1 MTPTKEDIKKWLKT
15 VGRDRFW
22 LAKQCGATKRTVDD
36 WLSTGREMPAKAIL
50 AIQRLMNGEAESSP
64 RIVIDFT
71 DEEWDIICEAAKAH
85 KETFLEFVN
94 TAIQNAAKE
103 KEAARK
109 KFTTVETFTASPLEA
124 QGRII
129 GNIAAGNLADGDTIP
144 QDIRLYRELEKGEY
158 LLRVNGHSMEPSI
171 PDSSVVIMKKYT
183 IPPIPKPGTIVQ
195 YHDERGV
202 TLKKLVR
209 RKNPETGE
217 MEYTLHPINPD
228 FGDIEPM
235 DGGKISGI
243 YVETLDRWENA

>member
-1 MTPTKEDIKKWLKT
+1 MTPNKEDVKKWLKT
-15 VGRDRFW
+15 IGKDRFW
-22 LAKQCGATKRTVDD
+22 LSGKLNTPKRTIDN
-36 WLSTGREMPAKAIL
+36 WLAPGGAFPAYAVLQLQK
-50 AIQRLMNGEAESSP
+50 LMNGEAESSP

-109 KFTTVETFTASPLEA
+109 NFTPVETFTASPLEA

-144 QDIRLYRELEKGEY
+144 QDIWLYRELEKGEY

-171 PDSSVVIMKKYT
+171 PDGSVVIMKKYT
-183 IPPIPKPGTIVQ
+183 IPPIPKLGTIVQ

-209 RKNPETGE
+209 RKNPETGK
-217 MEYTLHPINPD
+217 MEYVLHPLNPD

-243 YVETLDRWENA
+243 YVETLDRWEKA